1 MSPAFIKSTIHI
13 DELLDY
19 LGLVSFCWVYI
30 SVCYPV
36 CVRTPNVDQAWT
48 LLPGC

>member
-19 LGLVSFCWVYI
+19 LGLVSFAGYI
-30 SVCYPV
+30 FQCATLSVSEHPM
-36 CVRTPNVDQAWT
+36 
-48 LLPGC
+48 